1 MKIQIPLRHC
11 LQELLHHE
19 SSWTEDAELELETL
33 YAKLNEAIDGL
44 PVLKGII
51 DKRRREIAVD
61 KENRKKAGFKID
73 PETADVTFN
82 WGDICDPYGH
92 SPGTAECIG
101 RNYFARSPD
110 GDEWVEF
117 GDLPEPTRDRL
128 WARIRAGD
136 FDKADDFLLA
146 DL

>member
-1 MKIQIPLRHC
+1 MP
-11 LQELLHHE
+11 
-19 SSWTEDAELELETL
+19 SSTRRSTVC
-33 YAKLNEAIDGL
+33 
-44 PVLKGII
+44 PFLKGII

-61 KENRKKAGFKID
+61 KWNRKKAGFKID